1 MSELG
6 LVEYF
11 SMAEALGIIATM
23 LIVLY
28 FSKKQTQ
35 ALSVDIETKVLN
47 DLDEKMQGLAQM
59 AIERPELIKI
69 LSNVQS
75 DWSAEIALL
84 NIFINSGLS
93 IAI

>member
-28 FSKKQTQ
+28 FSRKQTQ
-35 ALSVDIETKVLN
+35 ALSLDIETKILN
-47 DLDEKMQGLAQM
+47 DMDE
-59 AIERPELIKI
+59 
-69 LSNVQS
+69 SV
-75 DWSAEIALL
+75 
-84 NIFINSGLS
+84 
-93 IAI
+93 

>member
-28 FSKKQTQ
+28 FSGSKRRLYQ
-35 ALSVDIETKVLN
+35 
-47 DLDEKMQGLAQM
+47 
-59 AIERPELIKI
+59 
-69 LSNVQS
+69 
-75 DWSAEIALL
+75 
-84 NIFINSGLS
+84 
-93 IAI
+93 